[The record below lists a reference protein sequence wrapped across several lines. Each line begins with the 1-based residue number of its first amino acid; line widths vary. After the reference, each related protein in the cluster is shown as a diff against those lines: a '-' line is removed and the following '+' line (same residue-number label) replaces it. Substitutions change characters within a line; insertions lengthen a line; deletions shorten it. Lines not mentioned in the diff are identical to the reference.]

1 MNKKLSVNCFFV
13 EPLYA
18 EAFRHHVTTWGEP
31 STYEEAQERD
41 PHEPPTVEILHEETS
56 EKTVGRFLAG
66 TVGFDLWFLNERTA
80 FYFGQAWERRL
91 RTETVSQA
99 LDVRTRLQAVQAE
112 AIRLVLKEAFHGIN
126 QQEQQELIELDA
138 AQEALFPQ
146 VAQVLGWDWDRLSAP
161 GRLRLGTPNQTAM
174 LLEALT
180 KLIGG
185 QGNG

>member
-1 MNKKLSVNCFFV
+1 MSKKLDVNCFFV

-18 EAFRHHVTTWGEP
+18 EAFRHLVASWGEL
-31 STYEEAQERD
+31 SIYDEAQAHE
-41 PHEPPTVEILHEETS
+41 PHEPPTVEIVYEEATS
-56 EKTVGRFLAG
+56 KSIGRFLAG
-66 TVGFDLWFLNERTA
+66 TVGFDLWFSSIHTA

-91 RTETVSQA
+91 REETVSQA
-99 LDVRTRLQAVQAE
+99 LDVRTRLQAVRAE
-112 AIRLVLKEAFHGIN
+112 AIRLVLKEAFHGIS
-126 QQEQQELIELDA
+126 QQEQQELLELDA

-146 VAQVLGWDWDRLSAP
+146 AAQVLGWDWGRLSAP

-174 LLEALT
+174 MLEALT